1 MSLCSPW
8 AQEQGQPRVW
18 RAAADGNLAWS
29 CSKLLSSS
37 RRELIPSP
45 ARKSC
50 VGQEWQLKGSSSSPH
65 LLLRPRSGEDPA
77 AAKGAAVLA
86 VLRCREEPE
95 HPVWRY
101 SPGKNLCLKHLP
113 TAFTKDQ
120 TGAASRPA
128 SASLGPWCGAGG
140 VCQEPCFCRGNHS
153 PTWCA
158 PASVLPADQDV
169 PVTWHCW

>member
-45 ARKSC
+45 ARKSY

-65 LLLRPRSGEDPA
+65 LLLHPRSGEDPA

-95 HPVWRY
+95 HPV
-101 SPGKNLCLKHLP
+101 
-113 TAFTKDQ
+113 
-120 TGAASRPA
+120 
-128 SASLGPWCGAGG
+128 
-140 VCQEPCFCRGNHS
+140 
-153 PTWCA
+153 
-158 PASVLPADQDV
+158 
-169 PVTWHCW
+169 